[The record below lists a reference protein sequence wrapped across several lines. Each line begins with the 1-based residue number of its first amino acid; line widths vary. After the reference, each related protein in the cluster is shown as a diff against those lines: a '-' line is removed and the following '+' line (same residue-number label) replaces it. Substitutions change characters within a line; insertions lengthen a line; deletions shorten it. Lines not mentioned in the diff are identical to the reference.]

1 MLLNSRKCH
10 CFIVFKML
18 KENSNARYKRSTPID
33 IFQRGLLK
41 QKKIFTSLVEREG
54 YIQKCK
60 ELEIQMV

>member
-1 MLLNSRKCH
+1 
-10 CFIVFKML
+10 ML

-33 IFQRGLLK
+33 RCIPAWIVK
-41 QKKIFTSLVEREG
+41 TKKIFTSLVEREG